1 MRGYFDAAL
10 FGIKPSTQED
20 QTASL
25 QQALDAAGVAGGV
38 VELGAGQYLVA
49 GSLRIPP
56 GVCLRGMNQ
65 APQYTRTL
73 KGTVILATGGRDNE
87 AGPALIEMG
96 ESSAAKGFTVFYP
109 EQSIDDVHPYAWTFH
124 LFSFD
129 QTVENITLVNS
140 YNAIQCGPENN
151 GRHILRN
158 VYGTAL
164 RRGLLV
170 DYCTDI
176 GRVENV
182 HWHCH
187 WWGSLLQRGGQT
199 DPVFTYMG
207 EHCEAF
213 IFARADWEYVLN
225 TFVFPCNIGYRF
237 IKSPIPGLV
246 GQDAANGSL
255 LGIGADL
262 AQVAV
267 QVDRVQ
273 FNGIAITNGE
283 FAAFLGEHPTGVLVG
298 PDCIGTVRLEN
309 CSFWGDFAQ
318 VVVSHNQHVT
328 SVQNCT
334 LQTWGERYKKFP
346 QIEADSGKLQVRGN
360 TFTLSGLPKGQ
371 TQIIEMPEKPA
382 GVEVRVNKGVQFA
395 VISENTGTHGIHVV
409 NEIGSRAIIA
419 NNEPPK
425 EIPYP
430 AV

>member
-1 MRGYFDAAL
+1 MQGYFDSAL
-10 FGIKPSTQED
+10 FGVKPSAQED
-20 QTASL
+20 QTANL
-25 QQALDAAGVAGGV
+25 QKALDAAGVAGGV
-38 VELGAGQYLVA
+38 VELCVGQFLVA

-56 GVCLRGMNQ
+56 GVCLRGVNQ
-65 APQYTRTL
+65 APQYSNAL
-73 KGTVILATGGRDNE
+73 MGTILLATGGRDNE
-87 AGPALIEMG
+87 SGPALIEMG
-96 ESSAAKGFTVFYP
+96 DSSAAKGFAVYYP

-170 DYCTDI
+170 DACWDI

-182 HWHCH
+182 HFHCH
-187 WWGSLLQRGGQT
+187 WWASLLKLPGEDR
-199 DPVFTYMG
+199 VFAYMG
-207 EHCEAF
+207 KHCEAF
-213 IFARADWEYVLN
+213 IFAKADWESVIN
-225 TFVFPCNIGYRF
+225 TFVFPCYIGYHF
-237 IKSPIPGLV
+237 IKTPIAGFT
-246 GQDAANGSL
+246 GQDSTNGSF

-267 QVDRVQ
+267 QVDCVQ

-283 FAAFLGEHPTGVLVG
+283 FAAFLGDHPTGVLVG

-318 VVVSHNQHVT
+318 LVVSHNRHVT

-334 LQTWGERYKKFP
+334 LQTWGERYQKFP
-346 QIEADSGKLQVRGN
+346 QIEADAGKLQVRGN
-360 TFTLSGLPKGQ
+360 TFTLVGTLKGQ
-371 TQIIEMPEKPA
+371 TQIMETPEKPA
-382 GVEVRVNKGVQFA
+382 GIEVHVKKGTQFA
-395 VISENTGTHGIHVV
+395 VISENTGTHGIHIV
-409 NEIGSRAIIA
+409 NEIGSRAIIV
-419 NNEPPK
+419 NNEPP
-425 EIPYP
+425 EENLYP
-430 AV
+430 VV

>member
-1 MRGYFDAAL
+1 MLGYFDSAL
-10 FGIKPSTQED
+10 FGVIPSAQED
-20 QTASL
+20 QTANL
-25 QQALDAAGVAGGV
+25 QLALDAAGVAGGV
-38 VELGAGQYLVA
+38 VELGAGEYLVA

-56 GVCLRGMNQ
+56 GVCLRGVNQ
-65 APQYTRTL
+65 APQYFNML

-87 AGPALIEMG
+87 SGPALIEMG

-140 YNAIQCGPENN
+140 YNAIQCGPASN

-170 DYCTDI
+170 DCCWDI

-187 WWGSLLQRGGQT
+187 WWASHLKLSGEDR
-199 DPVFTYMG
+199 VFAYMSKN
-207 EHCEAF
+207 CEAF
-213 IFARADWEYVLN
+213 IFAKADWESVIN
-225 TFVFPCNIGYRF
+225 TFVFPCNIGYHF
-237 IKSPIPGLV
+237 IKTPIPGFA
-246 GQDAANGSL
+246 GQDSTNGSF

-267 QVDRVQ
+267 QVDCIQ
-273 FNGIAITNGE
+273 FNGISITNGE
-283 FAAFLGEHPTGVLVG
+283 FVSNHGDHPTGVLIG

-318 VVVSHNQHVT
+318 VVISHNQHVT

-334 LQTWGERYKKFP
+334 LQTWGERYKGFS
-346 QIEADSGKLQVRGN
+346 QIEADAGKLQVRGN
-360 TFTLSGLPKGQ
+360 SFTLVGTPQGQ
-371 TQIIEMPEKPA
+371 TQVLEMPDKPA
-382 GVEVRVNKGVQFA
+382 GVEVLVKKGVQFA

-409 NEIGSRAIIA
+409 NEIGNRALIA
-419 NNEPPK
+419 NNEPP
-425 EIPYP
+425 EENPYNL
-430 AV
+430 V